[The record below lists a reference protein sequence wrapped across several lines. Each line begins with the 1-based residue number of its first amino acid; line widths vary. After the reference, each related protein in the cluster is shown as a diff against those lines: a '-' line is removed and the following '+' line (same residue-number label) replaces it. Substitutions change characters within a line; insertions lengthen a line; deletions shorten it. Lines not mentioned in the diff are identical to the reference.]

1 MRNVHILSNAL
12 GLTVHVRHLMENG
25 EVASAKGAKLRL
37 PKARN
42 PLRLGGLGERR
53 QLPTAPPP
61 APRADAQQL
70 TTKKKDAILNI
81 LCQNGVHFWLL
92 LISYFLTIKSKK
104 ASKPYRPM
112 RKFHH
117 II

>member
-1 MRNVHILSNAL
+1 MK
-12 GLTVHVRHLMENG
+12 NG

-37 PKARN
+37 PKVRS

-53 QLPTAPPP
+53 KLPSGVWGGAPE
-61 APRADAQQL
+61 
-70 TTKKKDAILNI
+70 KDAILNI

-112 RKFHH
+112 KKFHH
-117 II
+117 IIIYSVQGNQFFA